1 MKCLILAGGKGD
13 RLWPL
18 SRKNYPKQF
27 IELQKNHSLFQE
39 TVARNLAFCDEF
51 IISTSLDCQHIVE
64 NQMQAFPGTP
74 YRCVYEEVG
83 RKTTASL
90 VLACMEMEPSEL
102 VFVVASDHL
111 ISGNEYKENI
121 LKAKEYAK
129 DGKIVAFGIPM
140 KDPETC
146 FGYIRF
152 DGDNVL
158 QFVEKPDEETMR
170 RYAESGDYLINSGMF
185 LFRNYDFLQEVRTY
199 AKDIYVECLAQFK
212 KKKMRKG
219 NTVYS
224 VEQLCQITAAPIEK
238 TVFEKTRKAMVVHA
252 EFEWKDIGDFE
263 DINATDSGIE
273 DFGNKLVYQCENVN
287 VINQCSNSVVVADNL
302 QDVTIVNTRDAVY
315 VGKRGEFDNLK
326 TFSNEEVVKP
336 FYEKNVIEF
345 KAWGVRETLAETDTY
360 RVRRV
365 SINSG
370 KTIYSHKHRYRR
382 EQWALIQGKALVTI
396 DDVDMEYDAGD
407 TITVERNRSH
417 QISNIGE
424 DVLIIIEIASGDSV
438 GEDDIISTDS
448 QDVTDVDLGFYVD
461 SFVRLSPAFKDYLWG
476 GTRLKDEFGK
486 QCDFDIIAESW
497 EVSAHPAGQSIV
509 ASGRHKGRH
518 FANYLRKLGK
528 DYWGWK
534 CDANNPFPVL
544 IKFIDARENLSIQVH
559 PDDEYALEVEGEY
572 GKNEMW
578 YIMDCEEGAGLYC
591 GFKEDITRE
600 EVEERIKNNTI
611 LEVLNWV
618 ETKPGDVFFIP
629 AGTVH
634 AIGAGNLICEVQQSS
649 NSTYRLYDYGR
660 KDKFGRERELH
671 LDKALDVIDY
681 KKYVPQYL
689 SNEGI
694 VTENYEKRLITE
706 CKYFTCQEY
715 FVKSELQLKQ
725 ETISFTALICLDGD
739 GEIKGEERSEYF
751 KAGDSF
757 FVPAGDKMLT
767 IKGQCKLIV
776 VRV

>member
-51 IISTSLDCQHIVE
+51 IISTSLDCQYIVE

-74 YRCVYEEVG
+74 YRCVYEEEG

-129 DGKIVAFGIPM
+129 EGKIVAFGIPM
-140 KDPETC
+140 IDPETC

-152 DGDNVL
+152 EGDNVL

-199 AKDIYVECLAQFK
+199 AKDIYVECLTQFK

-219 NTVYS
+219 NTIYS
-224 VEQLCQITAAPIEK
+224 SELLRQITAAPIEK
-238 TVFEKTRKAMVVHA
+238 TVLEKTQKAMVVHA
-252 EFEWKDIGDFE
+252 EFEWKDIGDFQ
-263 DINATDSGIE
+263 DLSATDSGTE
-273 DFGNKLVYQCENVN
+273 DFGKKLIYDCENVN
-287 VINQCSNSVVVADNL
+287 VINQRSNSVVVADSL
-302 QDVTIVNTRDAVY
+302 KDVTIVNTKDAVY
-315 VGKRGEFDNLK
+315 VGKTGFFENMK
-326 TFSNEEVVKP
+326 TFSQTEELKP
-336 FYEKNVIEF
+336 FFEKNVLVF
-345 KAWGVRETLAETDTY
+345 KAWGTRETLVETDTY

-365 SINSG
+365 TINSG
-370 KTIYSHKHRYRR
+370 KSIYSHKHHYRR
-382 EQWALIQGKALVTI
+382 EQWAIIQGKALITLNGEES
-396 DDVDMEYDAGD
+396 EYFAGD
-407 TITVERNRSH
+407 TIGIERNTFH
-417 QISNIGE
+417 QISNIGDE
-424 DVLIIIEIASGDSV
+424 PLVVIEIATGDSV
-438 GEDDIISTDS
+438 GEEDMISTNSRDL
-448 QDVTDVDLGFYVD
+448 TDEDLGFYVD
-461 SFVRLSPAFKDYLWG
+461 SFVRLLPAFKDNLWG

-600 EVEERIKNNTI
+600 EVEERVQNNTI

-681 KKYVPQYL
+681 KQYVPQSL
-689 SNEGI
+689 LNEGI

-715 FVKSELQLKQ
+715 IVKSELLLKQ
-725 ETISFTALICLDGD
+725 ETTSFTALICLEGK
-739 GEIKGEERSEYF
+739 GEIKGDERGETF
-751 KAGDSF
+751 RAGDSF
-757 FVPAGDKMLT
+757 FVPAGEKQLM